1 MIGEFKI
8 GRCNI
13 SLVFAY
19 RFEKQKRFDRTFTR
33 WEVGLWYKK
42 NKIVGRNNFN
52 KPNEWG
58 DNLVNSYMLGIEL
71 LLFRAWINWDF
82 NGMHLKLT
90 INSALAFFKTFA
102 YTLLWHRFN
111 VP

>member
-1 MIGEFKI
+1 MIKNFKI

-13 SLVFAY
+13 SLVLRH

-58 DNLVNSYMLGIEL
+58 NNLVNSYMLGVEL

-82 NGMHLKLT
+82 NGMHLE
-90 INSALAFFKTFA
+90 IDD
-102 YTLLWHRFN
+102 
-111 VP
+111 